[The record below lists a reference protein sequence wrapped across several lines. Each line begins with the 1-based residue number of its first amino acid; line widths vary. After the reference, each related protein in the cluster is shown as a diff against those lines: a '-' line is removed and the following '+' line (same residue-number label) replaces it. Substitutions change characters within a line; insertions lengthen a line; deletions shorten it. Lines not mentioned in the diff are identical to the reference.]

1 MNTKARASQQGGATL
16 KFLIVAALIAAAGY
30 VGYQLIPL
38 AYQSYQTKDLMQG
51 LVDNAALMAKSPDW
65 VKEQLVKKSAEYS
78 IPADATIEPQQ
89 EGGRIE
95 VKVRFTK
102 PIEFPGYVYV
112 YEFDHTAKSGAF
124 LSTTK

>member
-65 VKEQLVKKSAEYS
+65 VKEQL
-78 IPADATIEPQQ
+78 
-89 EGGRIE
+89 
-95 VKVRFTK
+95 
-102 PIEFPGYVYV
+102 
-112 YEFDHTAKSGAF
+112 
-124 LSTTK
+124 